1 MRVACVGHVEW
12 IEFARVERVPEPG
25 EIVHTIEAWEEPG
38 AGGSVTAA
46 QLAKLAGGATFFTAL
61 GDDALGRRAHREL
74 QALGLRVEVAWRD
87 EPQRRAFVFVDSAGE
102 RTITVM
108 GSKLGPNG
116 ADALP
121 WLELAEADAVYFTA
135 GDAEA
140 VTAAREARYLV
151 ASARTLA
158 TLREAGKSLD
168 VLVASATDE
177 GERYEPGDLLPEPEL
192 IVRTAGAAGG
202 EWVRSQGQTGR
213 WEATPLPGPISDAYG
228 CGDSFAGGLTY
239 GLGAGLDVAE
249 ASQIG
254 ARCGAAC
261 FTGRGPYSAQLSA
274 ADL

>member
-1 MRVACVGHVEW
+1 
-12 IEFARVERVPEPG
+12 
-25 EIVHTIEAWEEPG
+25 
-38 AGGSVTAA
+38 
-46 QLAKLAGGATFFTAL
+46 
-61 GDDALGRRAHREL
+61 
-74 QALGLRVEVAWRD
+74 
-87 EPQRRAFVFVDSAGE
+87 
-102 RTITVM
+102 
-108 GSKLGPNG
+108 
-116 ADALP
+116 
-121 WLELAEADAVYFTA
+121 VYFTA

-140 VTAAREARYLV
+140 VTAARAARCLV

-158 TLREAGKSLD
+158 TLREAGEPLD

-192 IVRTAGAAGG
+192 IVRTAGAGGG
-202 EWVRSQGQTGR
+202 EWVRSQGRAGR
-213 WEATPLPGPISDAYG
+213 WEATPLPGSISDAYG

>member
-12 IEFARVERVPEPG
+12 IEFARVERVPAPG

-140 VTAAREARYLV
+140 VTAAREARCLV

-158 TLREAGKSLD
+158 TLREAGEPLD

-202 EWVRSQGQTGR
+202 EWVRSQGQAGR

-249 ASQIG
+249 ASRIG